1 MTLPK
6 FFTSQKEFRKWL
18 ENNHEKKTEL
28 LVGFYKV
35 GSGKRS
41 MTWNESVDQALCF
54 GWIDGVR
61 KSLRK
66 DAYTIRFTPRR
77 PDSIWSAIN
86 IRKVAELTAKGLM
99 RAGGMAAFD
108 RRDERKSAIYA
119 YENKA
124 ESLSSECERRF
135 RENKRAWDS
144 FQEQP
149 PWYKRQAAHLVMSA
163 KQEKT
168 RIRRLE
174 KLILVSEEG
183 KRL

>member
-1 MTLPK
+1 MTQPK
-6 FFTSQKEFRKWL
+6 FFTSPKAFRGWL
-18 ENNHEKKTEL
+18 EKNHEKKTEL

-35 GSGKRS
+35 GSGKPS
-41 MTWNESVDQALCF
+41 ITWNQSVDQALCF

-61 KSLRK
+61 KSLGK

-86 IRKVAELTAKGLM
+86 IRKVAELTENGLM
-99 RAGGMAAFD
+99 RAGGIAAFD
-108 RRDERKSAIYA
+108 RRDEKKSAIYA

-124 ESLSSECERRF
+124 ESLSPEFEKQF
-135 RENKRAWDS
+135 RENKRAWDW

-149 PWYKRQAAHLVMSA
+149 PWYMRQAAYLVMSA
-163 KQEKT
+163 KQDKT

-174 KLILVSEEG
+174 KLIRVSEEG